1 MDSFIGVIY
10 DTVAVMLKV
19 IQDRCHLWQV
29 TAYVTANETINMS
42 HVIFVHHV
50 RRLFT
55 MMLLERFLVA
65 KNDLSLNTLP

>member
-1 MDSFIGVIY
+1 
-10 DTVAVMLKV
+10 
-19 IQDRCHLWQV
+19 
-29 TAYVTANETINMS
+29 VTANETINMS